1 MKTTK
6 KVHKRSKKVLGR
18 KPEYS
23 YYVRELIKEEV
34 FPGGPKK
41 FTEKVYTVDSFCYHG
56 NYNR

>member
-18 KPEYS
+18 KPEFS
-23 YYVRELIKEEV
+23 YYVRELIKEEA

-41 FTEKVYTVDSFCYHG
+41 LIERVYAVDNFCSH
-56 NYNR
+56 